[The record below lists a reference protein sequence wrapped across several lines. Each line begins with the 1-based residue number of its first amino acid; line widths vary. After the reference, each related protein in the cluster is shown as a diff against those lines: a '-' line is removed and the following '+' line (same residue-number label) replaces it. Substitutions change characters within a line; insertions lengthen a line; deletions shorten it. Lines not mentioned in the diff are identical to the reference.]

1 LDDDAPQVDQS
12 VIGISGPQKAAQG
25 RLRMARS
32 AQFVDVN
39 AGARL
44 DRLPICSFHWRILA
58 LIGAGMFLD
67 AFDIYLSGGVL
78 GAVLKE
84 GWSTLDLNAAFVS
97 STFLGMTI
105 GAWLSGILGDRF
117 GRRFSYQ
124 VNLAIFG
131 LASIA
136 AAFAPSMYV
145 LIGLRFI
152 IGIGLGAEI
161 VVGYAT
167 LTEFVPASS
176 RGRWIG
182 LLAVITNFS
191 LFASSMVGLWVIP
204 TFGWRYMFGLVGVLA
219 MIVWF
224 LRKSMPESPRW
235 LAANGRADE
244 AERILEEIE
253 AQAARKGT
261 LAPVAS
267 KAAAE
272 ERPGPVW
279 RLFQH
284 PYLGRT
290 LLGSL
295 LHVVVGFSLYGFI
308 GWLPTFMVK
317 GGHSVVSSLGY
328 ATVMALGGPVGS
340 LIGLV
345 LADRLGRRL
354 SIVGSSIAA
363 AALGIAYPYM
373 ADGIALAGT
382 GFLLVTSIYVM
393 LATGFAMLV
402 PELFPTRYRLR
413 GTAVCATAGRIAT
426 ALVQYA
432 VVAIF
437 AWQGLTGVLT
447 TLAGILV
454 FQAVVFLLFGFETKG
469 RSLENASAVGDA
481 PSGSTASVSQRPAD
495 IGV

>member
-1 LDDDAPQVDQS
+1 
-12 VIGISGPQKAAQG
+12 
-25 RLRMARS
+25 MARS
-32 AQFVDVN
+32 AFVDVN

-67 AFDIYLSGGVL
+67 AFDIYLAGGVL
-78 GAVLKE
+78 GAVVKE
-84 GWSTLDLNAAFVS
+84 GWSTIELNAAFVAA
-97 STFLGMTI
+97 TFVGMTI
-105 GAWLSGILGDRF
+105 GAWCSGILGDRF

-136 AAFAPSMYV
+136 AAFAPNMTV

-191 LFASSMVGLWVIP
+191 LFVSSMVGLWVIP
-204 TFGWRYMFGLVGVLA
+204 NFGWRYMFGLVGVLA

-235 LAANGRADE
+235 LAANGRAEDAEAILAAIE
-244 AERILEEIE
+244 AE
-253 AQAARKGT
+253 AARKGV
-261 LAPVAS
+261 LAPVAP
-267 KAAAE
+267 KAAAVE
-272 ERPGPVW
+272 SPGSVW
-279 RLFQH
+279 RLFQP
-284 PYLGRT
+284 PYLRRT

-295 LHVVVGFSLYGFI
+295 LHIVVGFSLYGFI

-317 GGHSVVSSLGY
+317 SGHSVVSSLGY
-328 ATVMALGGPVGS
+328 TTVMALGGPLGS
-340 LIGLV
+340 LIGLA
-345 LADRLGRRL
+345 LADRLGRRP
-354 SIVGSSIAA
+354 SIIFSSVAA

-373 ADGIALAGT
+373 SDGAALAGT
-382 GFLLVTSIYVM
+382 GFLLVTAIYVM
-393 LATGFAMLV
+393 LATGFAMHV

-413 GTAVCATAGRIAT
+413 GTAICATSGRIAT
-426 ALVQYA
+426 ALVQYV

-447 TLAGILV
+447 ILAGILV
-454 FQAVVFLLFGFETKG
+454 FQAVIFLIFGFETKG
-469 RSLENASAVGDA
+469 RSLENASAVA
-481 PSGSTASVSQRPAD
+481 PDESRASVSREAVD
-495 IGV
+495 VGA

>member
-1 LDDDAPQVDQS
+1 MQAISDAQVAS
-12 VIGISGPQKAAQG
+12 
-25 RLRMARS
+25 
-32 AQFVDVN
+32 VN

-44 DRLPICSFHWRILA
+44 DRLPICGFHWRILA

-67 AFDIYLSGGVL
+67 AFDIYLAGGVL
-78 GAVLKE
+78 GTVLKQ
-84 GWSTLDLNAAFVS
+84 GWSTIEMNAAFVT
-97 STFLGMTI
+97 STFIGMTL
-105 GAWLSGILGDRF
+105 GAWFSGILGDRF

-131 LASIA
+131 LASLA
-136 AAFAPSMYV
+136 AALAPSMQV
-145 LIGLRFI
+145 LIAARFF

-182 LLAVITNFS
+182 ILSVVTNFS
-191 LFASSMVGLWVIP
+191 LFASSMLGLWIIP
-204 TFGWRYMFGLVGVLA
+204 TLGWRYMFGIVGILA
-219 MIVWF
+219 MIVWI

-235 LAANGRADE
+235 LAAHGRVAE
-244 AERILEEIE
+244 AEAILAAIE
-253 AQAARKGT
+253 A
-261 LAPVAS
+261 
-267 KAAAE
+267 KAAKKGPLSPVPTAPRTE
-272 ERPGPVW
+272 DESGPVW
-279 RLFQH
+279 RLFAP
-284 PYLGRT
+284 PYLGRI

-328 ATVMALGGPVGS
+328 TTLMSLGGPVGA
-340 LIGLV
+340 LIGLAI
-345 LADRLGRRL
+345 ADAIGRKP

-363 AALGIAYPYM
+363 AVFGLAYPFM
-373 ADGIALAGT
+373 PDGAALVAV
-382 GFLLVTSIYVM
+382 GFLLVTAIYVM
-393 LATGFAMLV
+393 LATGFAMHV

-426 ALVQYA
+426 ALVQFA

-437 AWQGLTGVLT
+437 SWRGLVGVLV
-447 TLAGILV
+447 TLSGVLL
-454 FQAVVFLLFGFETKG
+454 FQAVVFMIFGFETKG
-469 RSLENASAVGDA
+469 RALEEVSGAVANIEDTSSHQKAVG
-481 PSGSTASVSQRPAD
+481 
-495 IGV
+495 IGA

>member
-1 LDDDAPQVDQS
+1 
-12 VIGISGPQKAAQG
+12 
-25 RLRMARS
+25 MARS
-32 AQFVDVN
+32 AELIDIN

-67 AFDIYLSGGVL
+67 AFDIYLAGGVL
-78 GAVLKE
+78 GAIVKE
-84 GWSTLDLNAAFVS
+84 GWSTIELNAAFVS
-97 STFLGMTI
+97 ATFVGMTI
-105 GAWLSGILGDRF
+105 GAWCSGILGDRF

-136 AAFAPSMYV
+136 AAFAPSMTV

-191 LFASSMVGLWVIP
+191 LFASSMTSLWVIP
-204 TFGWRYMFGLVGVLA
+204 NFGWRYMFGLVGVLA

-235 LAANGRADE
+235 LAANGRAEE
-244 AERILEEIE
+244 AEAILASIE
-253 AQAARKGT
+253 AEAAQKGP

-267 KAAAE
+267 RTAVE
-272 ERPGPVW
+272 EIPGPVW
-279 RLFQH
+279 RLFQP

-295 LHVVVGFSLYGFI
+295 LHIVVGFSLYGFI

-328 ATVMALGGPVGS
+328 TTVMALGGPIGS
-340 LIGLV
+340 LIGLAI
-345 LADRLGRRL
+345 ADRLGRRL
-354 SIVGSSIAA
+354 SIVCSSIAA
-363 AALGIAYPYM
+363 AALGIAYPYVS
-373 ADGIALAGT
+373 DGVALAGT
-382 GFLLVTSIYVM
+382 GFLLITAIYVM
-393 LATGFAMLV
+393 LATGFAMHV

-413 GTAVCATAGRIAT
+413 GTAICATAGRIAT
-426 ALVQYA
+426 ALIQYV

-437 AWQGLTGVLT
+437 AWQGLIGVLT
-447 TLAGILV
+447 TLAGVLV
-454 FQAVVFLLFGFETKG
+454 FQALVFLFFGFETKG
-469 RSLENASAVGDA
+469 QSLENVSAFSDETA
-481 PSGSTASVSQRPAD
+481 GSQAKVSSKPVN
-495 IGV
+495 IGA

>member
-1 LDDDAPQVDQS
+1 MQGQS
-12 VIGISGPQKAAQG
+12 EPRV
-25 RLRMARS
+25 MA
-32 AQFVDVN
+32 VN

-44 DRLPICSFHWRILA
+44 DRLPICGFHWRILA

-67 AFDIYLSGGVL
+67 AFDIYLAGGVL
-78 GAVLKE
+78 GSVLKE
-84 GWSTLDLNAAFVS
+84 GWSTLELNAAFVS
-97 STFLGMTI
+97 ATFVGMTL
-105 GAWLSGILGDRF
+105 GAWFSGILGDRY

-131 LASIA
+131 VASIA
-136 AAFAPSMYV
+136 AAFAPTMNA
-145 LIGLRFI
+145 LIAARFV

-204 TFGWRYMFGLVGVLA
+204 TFGWRYMFGIVGVLA
-219 MIVWF
+219 MIVWI

-235 LAANGRADE
+235 LATHGRPAE
-244 AERILEEIE
+244 AEAILAKIE
-253 AQAARKGT
+253 AEAARK
-261 LAPVAS
+261 APLPAVRQVAS
-267 KAAAE
+267 SE
-272 ERPGPVW
+272 DEGGSVW
-279 RLFQH
+279 RLFQP

-308 GWLPTFMVK
+308 GWLPTFLVK

-328 ATVMALGGPVGS
+328 TTLMALGGPVGS
-340 LIGLV
+340 LIGLA
-345 LADRLGRRL
+345 LADRIGRKP
-354 SIVGSSIAA
+354 SIVGSSIVAA
-363 AALGIAYPYM
+363 VLGVAYPFM
-373 ADGIALAGT
+373 AEGVPLVVV

-393 LATGFAMLV
+393 LATGFAMHV

-413 GTAVCATAGRIAT
+413 GTAVCATAGRITT
-426 ALVQYA
+426 ALVQFV

-437 AWQGLTGVLT
+437 AWQGLAGVLI
-447 TLAGILV
+447 TLAGILL
-454 FQAVVFLLFGFETKG
+454 FQAIVFLLFGFETKG
-469 RSLENASAVGDA
+469 RTLEDVSELASSPVAGA
-481 PSGSTASVSQRPAD
+481 AAGPSRTVAG
-495 IGV
+495 IGG

>member
-1 LDDDAPQVDQS
+1 
-12 VIGISGPQKAAQG
+12 
-25 RLRMARS
+25 MARS
-32 AQFVDVN
+32 ADIDIN

-44 DRLPICSFHWRILA
+44 DRLPICGFHWRIMA

-67 AFDIYLSGGVL
+67 AFDIYLAGGVL

-84 GWSTLDLNAAFVS
+84 GWSTLELNAAFVS
-97 STFLGMTI
+97 ATFVGMTI
-105 GAWLSGILGDRF
+105 GAWCSGILGDRF

-124 VNLAIFG
+124 MNLAIFG

-136 AAFAPSMYV
+136 AAFAPNMIV

-191 LFASSMVGLWVIP
+191 LFVSSMVGLWVIP
-204 TFGWRYMFGLVGVLA
+204 TLGWRYMFGLVGCLA
-219 MIVWF
+219 MVVWI

-244 AERILEEIE
+244 AEKILSAIE
-253 AQAARKGT
+253 VEAARKAT
-261 LAPVAS
+261 LPAVAARAPVQES
-267 KAAAE
+267 
-272 ERPGPVW
+272 PGAVW
-279 RLFQH
+279 RLFQP
-284 PYLGRT
+284 PYLART

-295 LHVVVGFSLYGFI
+295 LHIVVGFSLYGFI

-328 ATVMALGGPVGS
+328 TTVMALGGPVGS

-354 SIVGSSIAA
+354 SIVCSSIAA

-373 ADGIALAGT
+373 PDGVALAGV
-382 GFLLVTSIYVM
+382 GFLLITAIYVM
-393 LATGFAMLV
+393 LATGFAMHV

-413 GTAVCATAGRIAT
+413 GTAICATSGRIAT
-426 ALVQYA
+426 ALVQYV

-454 FQAVVFLLFGFETKG
+454 FQAVVFLVFGFETKG
-469 RSLENASAVGDA
+469 RSLEDASAVTDA
-481 PSGSTASVSQRPAD
+481 EAARQSPMARRPAD
-495 IGV
+495 LGA